1 MEKVLFREEQRC
13 DRARMLKALA
23 ITIFIG
29 APMMGYW
36 FIRLFYHGNG
46 ITDELFLDS
55 GFIVTSI
62 LFLIVLS
69 IVVIVNS
76 VSHLRTKINTDSI
89 CVSYYPFK
97 RKWIKIKVSEILS
110 YKIRKY
116 RPYREYSGYGVKDS
130 LRKGKAYII
139 SGNKGLQLF
148 LTDGKKIL
156 IGTHKIQAI
165 RYAMDKVMKE
175 KIA

>member
-13 DRARMLKALA
+13 GRARMLKALG
-23 ITIFIG
+23 ITVIIS
-29 APMMGYW
+29 APMFGYW
-36 FIRLFYHGNG
+36 FVRLFYTGNG
-46 ITDELFLDS
+46 FTEFLLEP